1 MSKPTNSQGVPTK
14 SDRRSER
21 GELTRQK
28 ILDAAEHLFAEHGY
42 HAVSLRDITVH
53 AEVENALASYHF
65 KTKDLLFRAVIER
78 RASEHRRDM
87 LDSLDEALRAARPSL
102 PTNQA
107 LVKAYARPALEKIR
121 RDAGW
126 ASYIKLIVSVQNLSQ
141 GDQASLLLNP
151 FYDDTIRQFLAAF
164 IKANPR
170 VPVRRV
176 HFALYFL
183 HGTFIHVLSQGRAY
197 ERLIDEGNSLQDH
210 EELLEELAELFAGGL
225 NSRTEPTR

>member
-1 MSKPTNSQGVPTK
+1 M
-14 SDRRSER
+14 
-21 GELTRQK
+21 
-28 ILDAAEHLFAEHGY
+28 
-42 HAVSLRDITVH
+42 
-53 AEVENALASYHF
+53 ASYHF
-65 KTKDLLFRAVIER
+65 KTKDLLFKAVIER
-78 RASEHRRDM
+78 RASEHRSDM
-87 LDSLDEALRAARPSL
+87 LRSLDEAIQAARPDQ

-183 HGTFIHVLSQGRAY
+183 HGTFIHILSQGRGY
-197 ERLIDEGNSLQDH
+197 ERLIEEGNGLQNH

-225 NSRTEPTR
+225 NSRTEPPC